1 MTGEATPWV
10 SPPKPPG
17 MKVLSEE
24 GMDFAA
30 LPTPKKP
37 YWGKKPTPTDLASK
51 VLKGSAGKQT
61 SLFDLLKKG

>member
-1 MTGEATPWV
+1 MGE
-10 SPPKPPG
+10 PPKPPVAI
-17 MKVLSEE
+17 KNE
-24 GMDFAA
+24 GMDFSS

-37 YWGKKPTPTDLASK
+37 YWGKKLPPDIPGK